1 MSPDQDARRLVQ
13 YIQSLTD
20 FVFYKVDPPYGH
32 IGATIADTVL
42 QANNKYD
49 THVTPRIQRI
59 LKQWPNAKTVT
70 AMLDLLRSIPTVT
83 FLNWKGEDRAE
94 RFISILHLLKNERLE
109 SEADLQTWL
118 TKEANLQHLLAIKG
132 VGPKTVDYLKIMVGL
147 QSIAIDR
154 RLLKFFDM
162 AGIEI
167 YPADYNRARDIL
179 KEAAGL
185 LSVPDADLDH
195 SIWKYMG
202 GEDIS
207 PCT

>member
-1 MSPDQDARRLVQ
+1 MTA
-13 YIQSLTD
+13 
-20 FVFYKVDPPYGH
+20 
-32 IGATIADTVL
+32 VL
-42 QANNKYD
+42 E
-49 THVTPRIQRI
+49 
-59 LKQWPNAKTVT
+59 
-70 AMLDLLRSIPTVT
+70 LLRSIPAVT
-83 FLNWKGEDRAE
+83 FLNWKGAERAD
-94 RFISILHLLKNERLE
+94 RFISILHLLQSEQVE
-109 SEADLQTWL
+109 SESDLKTWL
-118 TKEANLQHLLAIKG
+118 TKDANLKKLIAING